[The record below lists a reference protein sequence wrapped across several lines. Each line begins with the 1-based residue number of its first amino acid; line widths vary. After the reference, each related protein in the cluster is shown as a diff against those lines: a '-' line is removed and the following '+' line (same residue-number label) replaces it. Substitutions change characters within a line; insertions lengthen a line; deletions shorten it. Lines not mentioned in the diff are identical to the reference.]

1 MNKVETN
8 QDVYISAR
16 KKLQVT
22 GINKIESLNNEEFII
37 DTKMGLLLIE
47 GTNLVMQQLDIEKGQ
62 IWIEGTINS
71 LGYIDKDNKKKEK
84 SNIFGKIFK

>member
-22 GINKIESLNNEEFII
+22 GINKIESLNNEEFLI

-71 LGYIDKDNKKKEK
+71 LGYIDKENKKKEK
-84 SNIFGKIFK
+84 NNIFGKIFK